1 MYKYAI
7 IGFGGLG
14 RMHLTNLLKLE
25 KIRGDF
31 KLAAICGT
39 TAEEAKKNVTINLGT
54 ADMSNVD
61 FSQCNVYQ
69 DYKEMIDKVELDFVF
84 SVLPS
89 YLHEE
94 VALYTLSHGI
104 DLFSE
109 KPMALTLESCEKIMK
124 AAEDNGRKLMIGQCM
139 RFHPVYLKI
148 KEFIDNNIYGK
159 VRRAEFNRYSQMPLW
174 TWNNWILDCEK
185 SGGSPVDFHVHDVD
199 LINFFFGVPDS
210 LRSAMTNMKLERES
224 ISTQYFYDGF
234 MISSQADWALPQT
247 YPFRE
252 ECQVDFENATVRIE
266 NEKLTVYTDTEVL
279 SPAVGGED
287 SLFEE
292 EKAFL
297 NYVIDGI
304 PCEKSTSE
312 SVYESMKIVMK
323 EIESAQSGKTVF
335 FK

>member
-25 KIRGDF
+25 KTRGDF

-54 ADMSNVD
+54 ADMSNLD
-61 FSQCNVYQ
+61 FSECNFYQ
-69 DYKEMIDKVELDFVF
+69 DYKEMLDKEKLDFVF

-94 VALYTLSHGI
+94 VALYTLSKGV

-109 KPMALTLESCEKIMK
+109 KPMALTLESCEKIMRT
-124 AAEDNGRKLMIGQCM
+124 AEKNARKLMIGQCL
-139 RFHPVYLKI
+139 RFNPAYLKL
-148 KEFIDNNIYGK
+148 KEFIDNKTFGD
-159 VRRAEFNRYSQMPLW
+159 VRRGEFNRYSQMPLW

-185 SGGSPVDFHVHDVD
+185 SGGSPIDFHVHDVD
-199 LINFFFGVPDS
+199 IINFFFGMPNS

-247 YPFRE
+247 YPFRAV
-252 ECQVDFENATVRIE
+252 CQVDFENASVRIE
-266 NEKLTVYTDTEVL
+266 NEKLTVYTDTECY
-279 SPAVGGED
+279 SPKIGEED
-287 SLFEE
+287 SFFEE

-297 NYVIDGI
+297 NLVIDGI
-304 PCEKSTSE
+304 PCEKSSSE
-312 SVYESMKIVMK
+312 SVYNSMKIVMK
-323 EIESAQSGKTVF
+323 EIESAQSGETIYLK
-335 FK
+335 

>member
-1 MYKYAI
+1 MLKYAI

-14 RMHLTNLLKLE
+14 RMHLSNLLRLE

-54 ADMSNVD
+54 ADMSDVD
-61 FSQCNVYQ
+61 FSECNFYQ
-69 DYKEMIDKVELDFVF
+69 DYKEMIDKEELDFVF

-124 AAEDNGRKLMIGQCM
+124 AAKENGRKLMIGQCM

-148 KEFIDNNIYGK
+148 KEFIDNKTYGN

-185 SGGSPVDFHVHDVD
+185 SGGSPIDFHIHDVD

-210 LRSAMTNMKLERES
+210 LRSVMTNMKLERES
-224 ISTQYFYDGF
+224 IATQYFYDGF
-234 MISSQADWALPQT
+234 IISSQADWALPQT

-252 ECQVDFENATVRIE
+252 ICQVDFENASVRIE
-266 NEKLTVYTDTEVL
+266 NEKLTVYTDKECFSPEV
-279 SPAVGGED
+279 GKED
-287 SLFEE
+287 SFFEE

-297 NYVIDGI
+297 SYVIDDI
-304 PCEKSTSE
+304 PCKNSTSE

-323 EIESAQSGKTVF
+323 EIESAQSGERIHLK
-335 FK
+335 